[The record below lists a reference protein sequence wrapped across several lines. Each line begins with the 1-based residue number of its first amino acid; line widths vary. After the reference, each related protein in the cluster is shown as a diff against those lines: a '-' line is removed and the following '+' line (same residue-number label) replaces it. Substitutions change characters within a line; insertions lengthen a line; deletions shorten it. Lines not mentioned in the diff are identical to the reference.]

1 MFLDK
6 MKDNSENEKIYTNNP
21 DYEIYSN
28 NPNGAIYTNN
38 PDDEENLNP
47 KKNELFFKDDDVEIK
62 NKEITNEKI
71 KENNN
76 TNPEI
81 KKDEITMNK
90 DNNNNEIIEEDNK
103 DNDVEIKKLINN
115 NEIKEDI
122 KEEKEKMKE
131 KVELDK
137 SNELIEKKSEIEKK
151 EEIIIIKNQ
160 NKKMENQKESLIN
173 TIENNQISEENEE
186 NTNSMVHSLL
196 NNNRNITIYNNNN
209 KSKSCQNIKKILLA
223 IFFGQILS
231 LLCLGNGYFVEEI
244 QKQKKIEVPL
254 LINATY
260 YFLIFFLYFF
270 ISKCKIKKPKW
281 IYIILSLLDTQTN
294 FVNIYIFSFID
305 FRFPYIMNVLSTIWA
320 VVFTLILIRI
330 YKYLLNHILG
340 IILCIIGVFAV
351 FLGTFEKISDF
362 IDIFK
367 SFNDDIKG
375 FLLSILVSILY
386 GLNSVLM
393 EKYISNENDEI
404 KLYCI
409 WLGIF
414 GFGISIIESFIP
426 KDGNEFE
433 FKILFVTK
441 INNID
446 KYVII
451 YWILA
456 ALFLMAFTALSP
468 FYIQKFSATMFNIS
482 LVFTIL
488 WSFIIDLICIK
499 KEFKFYWLIILYFI
513 GFIIIIAGTIIFNL
527 KSRIKKNNPMNR
539 YA

>member
-1 MFLDK
+1 
-6 MKDNSENEKIYTNNP
+6 
-21 DYEIYSN
+21 
-28 NPNGAIYTNN
+28 
-38 PDDEENLNP
+38 
-47 KKNELFFKDDDVEIK
+47 
-62 NKEITNEKI
+62 
-71 KENNN
+71 
-76 TNPEI
+76 
-81 KKDEITMNK
+81 
-90 DNNNNEIIEEDNK
+90 
-103 DNDVEIKKLINN
+103 
-115 NEIKEDI
+115 
-122 KEEKEKMKE
+122 
-131 KVELDK
+131 
-137 SNELIEKKSEIEKK
+137 
-151 EEIIIIKNQ
+151 
-160 NKKMENQKESLIN
+160 
-173 TIENNQISEENEE
+173 
-186 NTNSMVHSLL
+186 
-196 NNNRNITIYNNNN
+196 
-209 KSKSCQNIKKILLA
+209 
-223 IFFGQILS
+223 
-231 LLCLGNGYFVEEI
+231 
-244 QKQKKIEVPL
+244 VPL
-254 LINATY
+254 LINASY

-281 IYIILSLLDTQTN
+281 IYIILSLLDTQAN
-294 FVNIYIFSFID
+294 FINIYIFSFID
-305 FRFPYIMNVLSTIWA
+305 FRFPYIMNILSTIWA

-340 IILCIIGVFAV
+340 IILCIVGVFSV

-375 FLLSILVSILY
+375 LLLSILVSILY

-404 KLYCI
+404 KSYCI

-426 KDGNEFE
+426 KGGNEFE

-456 ALFLMAFTALSP
+456 ALFLMALTALSP

-499 KEFKFYWLIILYFI
+499 KEFNFYWLIILYFI
-513 GFIIIIAGTIIFNL
+513 GFIIIIIGTVIFNL
-527 KSRIKKNNPMNR
+527 KPRIKKHNPLLC

>member
-21 DYEIYSN
+21 DDEIFTN
-28 NPNGAIYTNN
+28 NQNEAIYTNN
-38 PDDEENLNP
+38 PDDVENQNT
-47 KKNELFFKDDDVEIK
+47 KKNELFFKDDDVTIK
-62 NKEITNEKI
+62 NDEMINDKI
-71 KENNN
+71 QENND
-76 TNPEI
+76 
-81 KKDEITMNK
+81 KKDEIIIIK
-90 DNNNNEIIEEDNK
+90 DNNNKIIEEEKKENNIELKELDNK
-103 DNDVEIKKLINN
+103 NN
-115 NEIKEDI
+115 NEIKENV
-122 KEEKEKMKE
+122 KEEKEKE
-131 KVELDK
+131 ELNNE
-137 SNELIEKKSEIEKK
+137 NELNEKESEIEEK
-151 EEIIIIKNQ
+151 EIIIKNE
-160 NKKMENQKESLIN
+160 NKKKEKESLIN
-173 TIENNQISEENEE
+173 TTGNNQITEENGE
-186 NTNSMVHSLL
+186 NDNSMAQSLL
-196 NNNRNITIYNNNN
+196 NNNESNIIDNNN
-209 KSKSCQNIKKILLA
+209 KNKNKSCQNIKKIIFA
-223 IFFGQILS
+223 ILFGQILS
-231 LLCLGNGYFVEEI
+231 LLCVGNGYFAEEI

-254 LINATY
+254 LINASY

-281 IYIILSLLDTQTN
+281 IYIILSLLDTQAN
-294 FVNIYIFSFID
+294 FINIYIFSFID
-305 FRFPYIMNVLSTIWA
+305 FRFPYIMNILSTIWA

-340 IILCIIGVFAV
+340 IILCIVGVFSV

-375 FLLSILVSILY
+375 LLLSILVSILY

-404 KLYCI
+404 KSYCI

-426 KDGNEFE
+426 KGGNEFE

-456 ALFLMAFTALSP
+456 ALFLMALTALSP
-468 FYIQKFSATMFNIS
+468 FYIQKFSATMFNIF

-499 KEFKFYWLIILYFI
+499 KEFNFYWLIILYFI
-513 GFIIIIAGTIIFNL
+513 GFIIIIIGTVIFNL
-527 KSRIKKNNPMNR
+527 KPRIKKHNPLLS